1 MKDREPFH
9 KWCWNDWTPI
19 GKEMNLDLNLNTF
32 YKNQLKMDQGRVLRH
47 KTTKHY
53 IKKRKQLKI
62 FTI

>member
-32 YKNQLKMDQGRVLRH
+32 YKNGSKW
-47 KTTKHY
+47 
-53 IKKRKQLKI
+53 IKDVY
-62 FTI
+62 